1 MMTPSALVKLAST
14 WINNGRR
21 FGPSQTLRGLRN
33 ARRTRR
39 RPVRRTR
46 YASGITR
53 CTVRSI
59 LSAIDETSSVMVIF
73 QMRILRESG
82 KRSNAGAVA
91 DSRVRR
97 RKLHVDHPMPTP
109 DGYGITGRECYRSEE
124 NTSEIQ

>member
-1 MMTPSALVKLAST
+1 MITPSAFVKLART
-14 WINNGRR
+14 WINNGSRL
-21 FGPSQTLRGLRN
+21 GPSETLRGLRN

-73 QMRILRESG
+73 RMLILREIG
-82 KRSNAGAVA
+82 TRSNAGWV
-91 DSRVRR
+91 DDFRLRL
-97 RKLHVDHPMPTP
+97 RKLHVD
-109 DGYGITGRECYRSEE
+109 
-124 NTSEIQ
+124 